1 MMMNPYRRTPYRLDT
16 RGWIQERYF
25 TLTNFSGGLNN
36 VEPDNLIG
44 DNESTDCMN
53 MRFLDDVIMEKRHGI
68 KLIETHT
75 KLSEPVTW
83 LDVYRPLL
91 KNNDTTLDNN
101 GKLVRG
107 TSNALY
113 IDNKKICDT
122 NGDVRGVTY
131 IGK

>member
-1 MMMNPYRRTPYRLDT
+1 MMNPYRRTPYRLDT

-44 DNESTDCMN
+44 DNESTDCKN

-68 KLIETHT
+68 KLIETYT

-91 KNNDTTLDNN
+91 KNNDTNYSLRANW
-101 GKLVRG
+101 VFV
-107 TSNALY
+107 TSYKYNSRIAFCWLFHLKSPALE
-113 IDNKKICDT
+113 ISM
-122 NGDVRGVTY
+122 
-131 IGK
+131 

>member
-1 MMMNPYRRTPYRLDT
+1 MRILLNLTLRLVMMMNPYRRTPYRLDT

-68 KLIETHT
+68 KLIE
-75 KLSEPVTW
+75 LF
-83 LDVYRPLL
+83 
-91 KNNDTTLDNN
+91 
-101 GKLVRG
+101 
-107 TSNALY
+107 
-113 IDNKKICDT
+113 
-122 NGDVRGVTY
+122 
-131 IGK
+131 

>member
-44 DNESTDCMN
+44 DNESTDRKN

-68 KLIETHT
+68 KLVETYT

-107 TSNALY
+107 TSNAL
-113 IDNKKICDT
+113 
-122 NGDVRGVTY
+122 
-131 IGK
+131 